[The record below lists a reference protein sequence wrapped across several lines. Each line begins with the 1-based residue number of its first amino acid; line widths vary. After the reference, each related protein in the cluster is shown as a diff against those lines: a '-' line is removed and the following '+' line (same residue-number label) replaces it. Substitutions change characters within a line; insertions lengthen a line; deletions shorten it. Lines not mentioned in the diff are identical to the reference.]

1 MRVVELT
8 VLVLSLRNLFCCCEC
23 LASVLQVWGVV
34 SRAAGLCG
42 EAGLRCASDVAGLEA

>member
-23 LASVLQVWGVV
+23 LASVLQVWGLV
-34 SRAAGLCG
+34 SRAAGLRG
-42 EAGLRCASDVAGLEA
+42 GGLVPRR